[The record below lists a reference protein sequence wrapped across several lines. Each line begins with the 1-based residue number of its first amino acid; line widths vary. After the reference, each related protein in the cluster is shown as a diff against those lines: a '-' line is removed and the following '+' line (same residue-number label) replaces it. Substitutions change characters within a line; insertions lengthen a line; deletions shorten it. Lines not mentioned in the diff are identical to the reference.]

1 MTANLTLYTHPMSR
15 GRTVRWMLEECGATY
30 TTVVL
35 DYGTSMKAPAYLAI
49 NPMGKVPALQHG
61 DTVITENAAICTHLA
76 DLFPEKNLAPPVGSP
91 ARGAYYR
98 WLFFAAAPLEAAFMG
113 KGLGQLAPSDKASMV
128 GYGSYAQAMD
138 TLEFAITQGRPYLCG
153 DQFTAAD
160 LYLTSALGWGLHN
173 GSIEKRP
180 AFERYIQPIMQRE
193 AYGRASAIDNALL
206 AQHPMAPGQA

>member
-1 MTANLTLYTHPMSR
+1 MTAKLTLYTHPMSR
-15 GRTVRWMLEECGATY
+15 GRTARWMLEECGATY
-30 TTVVL
+30 NTVLL

-61 DTVITENAAICTHLA
+61 DTVITENAAICAHLA
-76 DLFPEKNLAPPVGSP
+76 DLFPEKNLAPPVGSA
-91 ARGAYYR
+91 ARGVYYR

-113 KGLGQLAPSDKASMV
+113 KSLGLLAPPDKASTV

-160 LYLTSALGWGLHN
+160 LYLSSALGWGMVT
-173 GSIEKRP
+173 GGIEKRP

-193 AYGRASAIDNALL
+193 AYVRASAIDNALL
-206 AQHPMAPGQA
+206 AQHPMPTAQA

>member
-1 MTANLTLYTHPMSR
+1 MTAKLTLYTHPMSR
-15 GRTVRWMLEECGATY
+15 GRTARWMLEECGATY
-30 TTVVL
+30 NTVLL

-76 DLFPEKNLAPPVGSP
+76 DLFPEKNLAPPVGSA
-91 ARGAYYR
+91 ARGVYYR

-113 KGLGQLAPSDKASMV
+113 KSLGLLAPPDKASTV

-138 TLEFAITQGRPYLCG
+138 TLEFAITQGHPYLCG

-160 LYLTSALGWGLHN
+160 LYLTSALGWGMVT
-173 GSIEKRP
+173 GGIEKRR

-193 AYGRASAIDNALL
+193 AYVRASAIDNALL
-206 AQHPMAPGQA
+206 AQHPMPSQA

>member
-1 MTANLTLYTHPMSR
+1 MPTEFTLYTHPMSR
-15 GRTVRWMLEECGATY
+15 GRSARWMLEECGATY
-30 TTVVL
+30 NTVVL
-35 DYGTSMKAPAYLAI
+35 DYGTSMKAPDYLAI

-61 DTVITENAAICTHLA
+61 NTVITENAAICAYLA
-76 DLFPEKNLAPPVGSP
+76 DLFPAKKLAPAVGSA
-91 ARGAYYR
+91 ARGTYYR

-160 LYLTSALGWGLHN
+160 LYLSAALGWGMAT

-193 AYGRASAIDNALL
+193 AYVRASAVDDALL
-206 AQHPMAPGQA
+206 NQQPA